1 LIDNCIL
8 KINDLNKTF
17 GGLAAVRNVCL
28 NVNKGEIYGLIGPN
42 GAGKTTIFNLI
53 TGIIEPTKG
62 SINFDGEELT
72 GLKPHKIA
80 QKGIGRTFQNI
91 KLFGNLTVFNNIL
104 TVAQVGSHYS
114 LIDGFLRNKKC
125 RHWENEL
132 NQTTNDII
140 DRIGISKYSKIL
152 TSNLSYGVQRRVE
165 IARALA
171 LKPKLLLLD
180 EPAAGMNEDESYELS
195 NLVKKIRDE
204 FDVSIIVIDHHM
216 DFIMDICNKIT
227 VLNFGKIIATGTT
240 EEIQKNPAVV
250 EAYLGVEEDD

>member
-1 LIDNCIL
+1 MIDNCIL
-8 KINDLNKTF
+8 KINDLSKTF
-17 GGLAAVRNVCL
+17 GGLLAVSNFCL
-28 NVNKGEIYGLIGPN
+28 NVNKGKIYGLIGPN

-53 TGIIEPTKG
+53 TGIIEPTSG
-62 SINFDGEELT
+62 SINYDGEELV
-72 GLKPHKIA
+72 GQKPHRIA

-91 KLFGNLTVFNNIL
+91 KLFGNLTVFNNVL
-104 TVAQVGSHYS
+104 TVAQAGSHYS

-125 RHWENEL
+125 KHWEKEL
-132 NQTTNDII
+132 NQTSQDLIN
-140 DRIGISKYSKIL
+140 RIGISQYSNIL
-152 TSNLSYGVQRRVE
+152 ASNLPYGIQRRVE

-195 NLVKKIRDE
+195 NLIKVIRDE
-204 FDVSIIVIDHHM
+204 FDISIIVIDHHM

>member
-1 LIDNCIL
+1 MIDNYIL
-8 KINDLNKTF
+8 KINDLSKTF
-17 GGLAAVRNVCL
+17 GGLKAVSNVCL
-28 NVNKGEIYGLIGPN
+28 NVDKGKIYGLIGPN

-53 TGIIEPTKG
+53 TGIIEPTRG
-62 SINFDGEELT
+62 SINFEGEELL
-72 GLKPHKIA
+72 GQKPHKIA

-104 TVAQVGSHYS
+104 TVAQAGSSYT

-125 RHWENEL
+125 KHWEKEL
-132 NQTTNDII
+132 SQTSQDII
-140 DRIGISKYSKIL
+140 DRIGISQYSKML
-152 TSNLSYGVQRRVE
+152 ASNLPYGIQRRVE

-195 NLVKKIRDE
+195 NLIKKIRDE
-204 FDVSIIVIDHHM
+204 FDISIIVIDHHM

-240 EEIQKNPAVV
+240 EEIQTNPDVI
-250 EAYLGVEEDD
+250 EAYLGVDEDD

>member
-1 LIDNCIL
+1 MIDNCIL
-8 KINDLNKTF
+8 KINNLSKTF
-17 GGLAAVRNVCL
+17 GGLAAVSNVCL
-28 NVNKGEIYGLIGPN
+28 NLNEGEIYGLIGPN

-53 TGIIEPTKG
+53 TGIIEPTNG
-62 SINFDGEELT
+62 SISFCGEELV
-72 GLKPHKIA
+72 GLKPHEIA

-104 TVAQVGSHYS
+104 TVAQAGSNYS

-125 RHWENEL
+125 RRWEKEL
-132 NQTTNDII
+132 SQMSHDII
-140 DRIGISKYSKIL
+140 DRIGISKHSEIL
-152 TSNLSYGVQRRVE
+152 TSNLPYGVQRRVE

-195 NLVKKIRDE
+195 NLIKVIRDE
-204 FDVSIIVIDHHM
+204 FNVSIIVIDHHM

-227 VLNFGKIIATGTT
+227 VLNFGKIIATGNG
-240 EEIQKNPAVV
+240 EEIQNNTAVI
-250 EAYLGVEEDD
+250 EAYLGVDEDD

>member
-1 LIDNCIL
+1 MIDNCIL
-8 KINDLNKTF
+8 KINDLSKSF
-17 GGLAAVRNVCL
+17 GGLAAVSNVCL
-28 NVNKGEIYGLIGPN
+28 NVNEGEIYGLIGPN

-53 TGIIEPTKG
+53 TGIIKPTNG
-62 SINFDGEELT
+62 SISFCGEELLS
-72 GLKPHKIA
+72 LKPHEIA

-104 TVAQVGSHYS
+104 TVAQAGSHYS
-114 LIDGFLRNKKC
+114 LIDGLLRNKNC
-125 RHWENEL
+125 RRWEKEL
-132 NQTTNDII
+132 NQTSQDII

-152 TSNLSYGVQRRVE
+152 TSNLPYGVQRRVE

-195 NLVKKIRDE
+195 NLIKVIRDE
-204 FDVSIIVIDHHM
+204 FNVSIIVIDHHM

-227 VLNFGKIIATGTT
+227 VLNFGKIIATGNG
-240 EEIQKNPAVV
+240 EEIQNNTAVI
-250 EAYLGVEEDD
+250 EAYLGVDEDD